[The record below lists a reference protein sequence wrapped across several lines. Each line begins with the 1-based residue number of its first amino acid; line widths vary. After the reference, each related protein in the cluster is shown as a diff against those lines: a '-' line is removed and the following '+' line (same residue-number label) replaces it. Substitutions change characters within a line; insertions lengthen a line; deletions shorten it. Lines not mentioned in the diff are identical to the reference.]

1 MSMNKNYLINLIQQ
15 QKKDLKIQLKE
26 KKRKLN
32 ERNNAHGLSN
42 ESVKKRKR

>member
-1 MSMNKNYLINLIQQ
+1 MNNDLINLIAK

-32 ERNNAHGLSN
+32 ERDNSCHGNDKSTQKEKL
-42 ESVKKRKR
+42 